1 MFNILYFEL
10 ISLSRFKKDIYFTG
24 YKRSDTTQSV
34 QSVEELIVE
43 EDPKP
48 DHQEDAFKKP
58 GTNAAL
64 RRASTVSVAE
74 GPPGGPPNVKRMS
87 CVDEEPK
94 ARQSTGGISCFKDC
108 FRSNRT
114 NSIVEINS

>member
-1 MFNILYFEL
+1 MFSFL
-10 ISLSRFKKDIYFTG
+10 DIFTG
-24 YKRSDTTQSV
+24 YQRSNTTQST
-34 QSVEELIVE
+34 QSLEELVVEEG
-43 EDPKP
+43 PKP
-48 DHQEDAFKKP
+48 DNQEDVFKKP

-64 RRASTVSVAE
+64 RRASVASVGE

-94 ARQSTGGISCFKDC
+94 PRKTTGGTSCFKNC

>member
-34 QSVEELIVE
+34 QSVEELIAE
-43 EDPKP
+43 EGSKA

-64 RRASTVSVAE
+64 RRDSTVSVAE

-94 ARQSTGGISCFKDC
+94 PRKSTGGTSCFKDC